1 MESNII
7 KTRVRKTRFANVK
20 MPHRSRVFKTRVLCK
35 KKISPI
41 LAFSSLTVTFLNP
54 IAAFSCKK
62 KFISTRFGSPIVVF
76 LSPIVVLKPYS
87 SIFLQFME
95 IESLKLDFHIDFFL
109 PLNQSSYKSRLKNS
123 SFRHS
128 RC

>member
-1 MESNII
+1 MQ
-7 KTRVRKTRFANVK
+7 
-20 MPHRSRVFKTRVLCK
+20 

-62 KFISTRFGSPIVVF
+62 KFISTRFGSPIVV
-76 LSPIVVLKPYS
+76 LKPYS

-95 IESLKLDFHIDFFL
+95 IESLKLDFHVDFF
-109 PLNQSSYKSRLKNS
+109 PHHTHPITKSRLKKS
-123 SFRHS
+123 SFILELEF
-128 RC
+128 

>member
-1 MESNII
+1 MQ
-7 KTRVRKTRFANVK
+7 
-20 MPHRSRVFKTRVLCK
+20 

-95 IESLKLDFHIDFFL
+95 IESLKLDFHVDFF
-109 PLNQSSYKSRLKNS
+109 PHHTHPITKSRLKKS
-123 SFRHS
+123 SFILELEF
-128 RC
+128 